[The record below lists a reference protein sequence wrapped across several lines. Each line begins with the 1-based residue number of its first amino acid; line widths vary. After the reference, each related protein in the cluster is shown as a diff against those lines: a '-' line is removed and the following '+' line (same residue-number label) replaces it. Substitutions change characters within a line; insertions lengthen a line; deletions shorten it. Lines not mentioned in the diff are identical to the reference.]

1 MFTIYFTLAGY
12 FLYFMYKRPQ
22 TEANKKSSHPV
33 NNCRNLSC
41 CLFKQRPLTG
51 QQTDRRTDRPVEY
64 IVRSWNEITQ
74 LEVTPNTVIILPA
87 AVLLMTKTLK
97 VVSRKEAIENI
108 KPARLCLVNGQK
120 IPKLIKLQNV
130 VEAVAEANN
139 SNKVI
144 VK

>member
-1 MFTIYFTLAGY
+1 
-12 FLYFMYKRPQ
+12 
-22 TEANKKSSHPV
+22 
-33 NNCRNLSC
+33 
-41 CLFKQRPLTG
+41 
-51 QQTDRRTDRPVEY
+51 
-64 IVRSWNEITQ
+64 
-74 LEVTPNTVIILPA
+74 
-87 AVLLMTKTLK
+87 MTKTLK

-130 VEAVAEANN
+130 VEAVADANN